1 MISVMPIPLLQLEA
15 EVFLD
20 VMGTPPVA
28 SDTRL
33 GSVKET
39 GSDVVSG
46 GDLMGF
52 RPILGEKAWGLQ
64 AFSSVGL
71 RSRVKKGLIFSW
83 KGETGS
89 ELVALPGVWDWL
101 PDSKSFFTRLG
112 FSLFMPTDSS
122 REVLL
127 SRHSDSAWGGLH

>member
-1 MISVMPIPLLQLEA
+1 MLQLEA
-15 EVFLD
+15 EEFLV
-20 VMGTPPVA
+20 VMGTPPVG
-28 SDTRL
+28 SDMRL
-33 GSVKET
+33 GSAKET

-52 RPILGEKAWGLQ
+52 RSILGEKAWGLQ

-71 RSRVKKGLIFSW
+71 ISIVKKGLIFSW

-101 PDSKSFFTRLG
+101 PDSTSFLNRLS
-112 FSLFMPTDSS
+112 FSLFMLTDSIG
-122 REVLL
+122 EVLL
-127 SRHSDSAWGGLH
+127 SRHSDSAWGVLH